1 MCVRED
7 ARFPDL
13 PLLSLSPRSA
23 LDTQQSYVYILEV
36 PEQSSDPLKEQT
48 AVIFNCAEK
57 SLIVKSVLFKG
68 VLGDKRS
75 GKLDDPNDEIV
86 YHPLVTKKRKVVKL
100 LYNDKIV

>member
-7 ARFPDL
+7 ARFPDI

-23 LDTQQSYVYILEV
+23 LDTQHSFVYILDV
-36 PEQSSDPLKEQT
+36 LEQSSAPLKEQT
-48 AVIFNCAEK
+48 AVRFYCSEKLLIEK
-57 SLIVKSVLFKG
+57 SMLFKG
-68 VLGDKRS
+68 VLEDKRS

-86 YHPLVTKKRKVVKL
+86 YGPFVTKKRKVVKL